1 MLDGIIKKLSLI
13 LILCGGI
20 ACVIYFTDIGAILKG
35 EAKKKVEKK
44 VEEFKKDVKEKLD
57 EKKEKVE
64 KEVEKVEKKI
74 EDNKEKV
81 NDIKDKAKDLKKIKL
96 RDLLD

>member
-1 MLDGIIKKLSLI
+1 MLNDIIKKLSMI
-13 LILCGGI
+13 FILCGGI
-20 ACVIYFTDIGAILKG
+20 ALVLYFTDLGAIFKG

-57 EKKEKVE
+57 EKKEEVE
-64 KEVEKVEKKI
+64 KKVDKVEKKI

-81 NDIKDKAKDLKKIKL
+81 EEVKDKIKDLKKLKLKDLIK
-96 RDLLD
+96 